1 MEIAKYVQI
10 PLYTV
15 YEARGFMPLWLKE
28 DGEPTE
34 RAEQTIAAFNNASED
49 GLNPTDYNVFAL
61 QQTLINMKQKSG
73 NDQQQAAFDLAMSR
87 SLARFVEDLSVG
99 RVTPQQL
106 DIAIDVSLKKA
117 ALPQKIQQM
126 LTTDDVTSTATA
138 ISPRIPLYS
147 DLRRLLAEYRLL
159 AEQHPLAPSLPPL
172 PSKKLTAGDVWVGT
186 PALADWL
193 KVLSYLPTN
202 VEVTEQYDGEIV
214 EAVKHFQRHQGLT
227 TDGVIGKQTYQS
239 LLTPLPVRVKQITL
253 AMERLRWLDD
263 DLLYKRFVIINIPE
277 FTLRAFSPD
286 NDGIKTVL
294 EMAVVVGQAHK
305 NETPLMSK
313 TLNSL
318 VFSPY
323 WNVPRSIA
331 IKELLPKLRSD
342 PHYLVKEN
350 MELVDNNGMTHG
362 SAVGVN
368 ELEGIRYAEYRI
380 RQRPGTKNAL
390 GELKF
395 VFPNDDAIY
404 MHDTP
409 SKPLFARERR
419 DFSHGCV
426 RLANPMAFALF
437 ALETQG
443 EWDETKIREKI
454 SLGTEQHQVLRERMP
469 VLLLYITAT
478 VDGEGNA
485 VFLPDIYNQ
494 DEKLDAALS
503 RRNQFIQQ

>member
-1 MEIAKYVQI
+1 MEIAKHVQI
-10 PLYTV
+10 PLYTI

-28 DGEPTE
+28 NGEPTE

-49 GLNPTDYNVFAL
+49 GLNPTDYDVLAL

-99 RVTPQQL
+99 RVTPQQM
-106 DIAIDVSLKKA
+106 DIAIDISLKKA

-126 LTTDDVTSTATA
+126 LTTNDVTSTVTA
-138 ISPRIPLYS
+138 ISPTTPMYS

-172 PSKKLTAGDVWVGT
+172 PSKKLTTGNVWVGT

-202 VEVTEQYDGEIV
+202 VDVTEQYDGEIV
-214 EAVKHFQRHQGLT
+214 EAVTHFQRHHGLT
-227 TDGVIGKQTYQS
+227 ADGVIGKQTYQS

-263 DLLYKRFVIINIPE
+263 SLLQKRFALINIPE
-277 FTLRAFSPD
+277 FTLRAFAPD
-286 NDGIKTVL
+286 ANGIKPVL
-294 EMAVVVGQAHK
+294 EMAIVVGQAHN
-305 NETPLMSK
+305 NETPQMIK
-313 TLNSL
+313 TLSSL

-323 WNVPRSIA
+323 WNVPRSIT

-350 MELVDNNGMTHG
+350 MELVDNSGVAHG
-362 SAVGVN
+362 SEVGAN
-368 ELEGIRYAEYRI
+368 ELEDIRYAEYRI
-380 RQRPGTKNAL
+380 RQRPGAKNAL

-409 SKPLFARERR
+409 FKTLFAKERR

-426 RLANPMAFALF
+426 RLVNPMGFALF
-437 ALETQG
+437 ALENQG

-454 SLGTEQHQVLRERMP
+454 SLGTEQHQILKERMP
-469 VLLLYITAT
+469 VLLLYLTAN
-478 VDGEGNA
+478 VDTEGKA
-485 VFLPDIYNQ
+485 IFLPDIYDQ
-494 DEKLDAALS
+494 DTKLAAALS
-503 RRNQFIQQ
+503 LRKL